1 MSDVEFVAVGYDV
14 NNNPSNTIKYSSD
27 GKTWTSITSNG
38 FTTSGLGVAY
48 SPSQKVWVAVGNV
61 AVGDGD
67 NNTIKYS
74 SDGKTWTSV
83 TSNGFPSAGY
93 GVNSKSGSVVFCPS

>member
-27 GKTWTSITSNG
+27 GKTWTS
-38 FTTSGLGVAY
+38 
-48 SPSQKVWVAVGNV
+48 
-61 AVGDGD
+61 
-67 NNTIKYS
+67 
-74 SDGKTWTSV
+74 V

-93 GVNSKSGSVVFCPS
+93 GVISKSGSVVFCPS